1 MMTSYA
7 STSATPLKTE
17 AMSEKSIIKDMNL
30 SEAQVWAIV
39 NEWYTRG
46 MFAPILMDS
55 DGYELDEMYSEWLDG
70 DTSRW
75 DRSTIKTEQDMM
87 KFLNIK

>member
-1 MMTSYA
+1 MSV
-7 STSATPLKTE
+7 TPLKTE
-17 AMSEKSIIKDMNL
+17 EMDNESIIKDMNL

-55 DGYELDEMYSEWLDG
+55 DGYEVDEMYSEWLDG

-75 DRSTIKTEQDMM
+75 DESTIKTEQDMI

>member
-1 MMTSYA
+1 MTLCA

-17 AMSEKSIIKDMNL
+17 AMPEKSIIKDMNL

-39 NEWYTRG
+39 NEWYTSG

-55 DGYELDEMYSEWLDG
+55 DGYEVDEMYTEWLDE

-75 DRSTIKTEQDMM
+75 DKATIKTEQDMM
-87 KFLNIK
+87 NFLNLNQ

>member
-1 MMTSYA
+1 MRLCA
-7 STSATPLKTE
+7 STSETPLKTG
-17 AMSEKSIIKDMNL
+17 AMYDESIIKDMNL

-55 DGYELDEMYSEWLDG
+55 DGYEVDEMYSEWLDG

-75 DRSTIKTEQDMM
+75 DRSTIKTEQDMI

>member
-1 MMTSYA
+1 MNHTS
-7 STSATPLKTE
+7 E
-17 AMSEKSIIKDMNL
+17 SIIKDMNL

-55 DGYELDEMYSEWLDG
+55 DGYEVDEMYSEWLDG

-75 DRSTIKTEQDMM
+75 NNSTIKTEQDMIN
-87 KFLNIK
+87 FLNIKQ

>member
-1 MMTSYA
+1 MSV
-7 STSATPLKTE
+7 TPLKTE
-17 AMSEKSIIKDMNL
+17 EMDKESIIKDMNL

-55 DGYELDEMYSEWLDG
+55 DGYEVDEMYSEWLDG

-75 DRSTIKTEQDMM
+75 DKSTIKTEQDMI

>member
-1 MMTSYA
+1 MYD
-7 STSATPLKTE
+7 E
-17 AMSEKSIIKDMNL
+17 SIIKDMNL

-55 DGYELDEMYSEWLDG
+55 DGYEVDEMYSEWLDG

-75 DRSTIKTEQDMM
+75 NNSTIKTEQDMIN
-87 KFLNIK
+87 FLNIKQ

>member
-1 MMTSYA
+1 MSV
-7 STSATPLKTE
+7 TPLKTG
-17 AMSEKSIIKDMNL
+17 AMDNESIIKDMNL

-55 DGYELDEMYSEWLDG
+55 DGYEVDEMYSEWLDG

-75 DRSTIKTEQDMM
+75 DESTIKTEQDMI

>member
-1 MMTSYA
+1 V
-7 STSATPLKTE
+7 TPLKTE
-17 AMSEKSIIKDMNL
+17 AMYDESIIKDMNL

-55 DGYELDEMYSEWLDG
+55 DGYEVDEMYSEWLDG

-75 DRSTIKTEQDMM
+75 DAAAIRAKQNVINLLIKE
-87 KFLNIK
+87 K

>member
-1 MMTSYA
+1 M
-7 STSATPLKTE
+7 TPLKTGE
-17 AMSEKSIIKDMNL
+17 MYDESIIKDMNL

-55 DGYELDEMYSEWLDG
+55 DGYEVDEVYTEWLDG

-75 DRSTIKTEQDMM
+75 DAAAIRAKQDVINLLIKEQ
-87 KFLNIK
+87 

>member
-1 MMTSYA
+1 M
-7 STSATPLKTE
+7 TPLKTG
-17 AMSEKSIIKDMNL
+17 AMYDESIIKDMNL

-55 DGYELDEMYSEWLDG
+55 DGYEVDEMYSEWLDG

-87 KFLNIK
+87 NFLNLNQ